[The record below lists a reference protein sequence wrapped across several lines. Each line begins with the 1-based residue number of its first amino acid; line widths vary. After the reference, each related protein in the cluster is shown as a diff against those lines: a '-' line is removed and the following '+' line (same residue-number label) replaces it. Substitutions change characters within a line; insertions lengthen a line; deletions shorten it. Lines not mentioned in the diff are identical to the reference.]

1 MSEIFAAEELE
12 TACEFLRIA
21 NERGGYMHCSGVSH
35 IGSLPYLSSLIKN
48 PEDYTHIPKPPK
60 KAVFQM
66 WQNSRDG
73 SIMMQQAGY
82 VGFGYSWKKVGVPF
96 EDVYPEE
103 SE

>member
-1 MSEIFAAEELE
+1 MGEKIPKEKLEAAFKFI
-12 TACEFLRIA
+12 CFA
-21 NERGGYMHCSGVSH
+21 NERGGYMAYGEECTG
-35 IGSLPYLSSLIKN
+35 IPFLEALISR
-48 PEDYTHIPKPPK
+48 PEEYTHLPKPPK
-60 KAVFQM
+60 KAMFQM

-82 VGFGYSWKKVGVPF
+82 VGFGYSWKKVGEPF